1 MSNCHNVITALIS
14 CYLWIVVVS
23 VSISEIYHAV
33 YCTSFSVT
41 FLSLIS
47 WLGCSNEVKMHAAM
61 RKKPVITS
69 NSSQVS
75 IPVPAHQPSKTGN
88 TMKKWGKNK
97 GRTILS
103 ACCLQGELLWMW
115 TRGVVTLQQCGSCYW
130 VIAVYKL
137 FLLKLPMCIPNVD
150 VKIVKCWEHSCEEQW
165 VFANTPFFIN

>member
-1 MSNCHNVITALIS
+1 MLPLDCCGICLHFRDIP
-14 CYLWIVVVS
+14 C
-23 VSISEIYHAV
+23 SILYFFF
-33 YCTSFSVT
+33 CDLSFSDQLPV
-41 FLSLIS
+41 
-47 WLGCSNEVKMHAAM
+47 GCSNEAKMHAAM
-61 RKKPVITS
+61 RKKPVTTS

-165 VFANTPFFIN
+165 IFANTPFFIN